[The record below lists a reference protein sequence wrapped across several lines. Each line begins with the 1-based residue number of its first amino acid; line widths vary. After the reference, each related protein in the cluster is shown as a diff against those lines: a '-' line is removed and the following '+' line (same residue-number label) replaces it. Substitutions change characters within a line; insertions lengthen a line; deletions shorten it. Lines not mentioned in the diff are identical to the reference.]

1 MSNNAKFLLFING
14 VLATSALNPAVQNAI
29 AAFVAHHPFLTVLGA
44 ALSSVGHLLT
54 DPKSNRS
61 LYS

>member
-1 MSNNAKFLLFING
+1 MSKAAKALIFING
-14 VLATSALNPAVQNAI
+14 LIATTALNPAVQNGI

-61 LYS
+61 IYS